1 MKKIFLALV
10 MLLSLGSTLFVENA
24 SAKTVSFTIRNA
36 SDWESFRDEVQKA
49 KGEYWVDARLEAD
62 ITTGYGIGLNSD
74 TPYRGTFD
82 GNGHTL
88 TVDIN
93 RGDGKACALF
103 CYVGSVTIKDLHLK
117 GKVNGGI
124 HSAGLIGCAGGGTPT
139 ITVDRVWVS
148 VDVTTESTH
157 AGGIIGHSGR
167 STLYMND
174 CRYDGSITTNNNE
187 GSSYVGCIVGWCD
200 GGGWSFHRIYNCCTS
215 VKAWRIWFCADHNSN
230 TGYIGPWGSNS
241 KSSLTITNTV
251 WGDWD
256 VSYYNKKDQTE
267 VLNLMNGE
275 LGGSWHLV
283 DGKAVPVMNKTP
295 ADTDWKNIS
304 AGSSSGYRLFS
315 GNYYIT
321 QNIELS
327 NGNCKS
333 GLTIADGA
341 TVHFYIPRGVTLTAR
356 GGNASGRSGAG
367 AGIELP
373 QGSSLFLEGKGKV
386 VAQGGNAANGCNGNR
401 GGNAGRDESR
411 GIWPGYGGNGGD
423 GGGGAGAG
431 VGTRGADGGYGGS
444 GGLTS
449 TADWQNHDGVQ
460 GCKGNEGYTA
470 ATMGNLYVDLT
481 SGVQLDAHGGS
492 QGDRGGYGGSGGSN
506 YVREGGNNYSMA
518 GGGGGAGGGFGG
530 FAQDIGTGGCGGGG
544 GGGGSAGSTRW
555 SRYGYFR
562 TGAYGG
568 NPGAN
573 GNGTFTV
580 PSGYGGNT
588 ETTGYRYADNN
599 SSGLSDRGYEDGR
612 DNRAGGG
619 GSGDRGNSTRS
630 YPLDKEFSIQFN
642 AVNQFNGAATKTAKA
657 GYKSTTGSGNVTVTI
672 PSFNALGITERDKYV
687 SEWKTERN
695 GRGESK
701 MVGDEY
707 TINKGTTNVYGKWND
722 YKAIFPKGNGT
733 QGDPFI
739 IEEGDLI
746 DLADYVNKG
755 ANTRNVY
762 FRQNGDIHVTN
773 ILGQNKRGSEWTP
786 IGYKYPF
793 EGDYDGG
800 GNRIHDAQIANVGT
814 AVGIFGK
821 VSGSI
826 HNLGAEK
833 IKIDNSNENARCG
846 AIVGR
851 LCGDSEE
858 NIAGQMRDCYAANNN
873 ISAPY
878 AGALVG
884 ELTETTSM
892 SYCLGFKNTVKGSN
906 SGGISSRIMD
916 QAKADFCFTTESNIA
931 SKGGLANTSRCES
944 GIGDSRMASGELT
957 WSLNDKTAFG
967 VTWYQNVD
975 TLGEHNAHPVLDSLS
990 FRVYYDG
997 SRYSNKPSG
1006 TLFALSGKGVW
1017 DDPFLIKSKAD
1028 FEKVAKYCNG
1038 GNKSTGIYFLQTAD
1052 IDMNGGGMPI
1062 NNFGGHYDGGGHT
1075 IRNAKIEA
1083 DGIAGIFGVVS
1094 GTVTRLCVE
1103 NSTFRYMKRDGRV
1116 GGIAARITGK
1126 SVISN
1131 CFVKNCKIMHNGSTG
1146 NSIEEQSSRIGVAGG
1161 IASDIFDEAV
1171 IRNCLVVNISISATR
1186 TGYITSDTKS
1196 GTRIERCFTDGNALT
1211 SWDHQG
1217 STDKYSLIG
1226 VDAAS
1231 LGRGEITYA
1240 LNNNSDKNPEPVW
1253 YQNISQG
1260 SNRDATPVL
1269 SSDHARV
1276 FKKNGNYTNDG
1287 YDIGKLGKG
1296 TQEDPYKIG
1305 TPADLQTLIY
1315 SIGVMKRSNFY
1326 IRQTADIDLKDSQM
1340 VPIGTTIDSF
1350 KGHYDGGGH
1359 VIKNIEMLNY
1369 QGESMGLFNN
1379 ITGVVENLGIE
1390 NSKFKAEAPIKRV
1403 GAFAGKLTGKG
1414 VLRNCYAKGCTIDY
1428 RNMPG
1433 VVVGALVGEQRDTS
1447 RIEACYGYQN
1457 TVVGQNNGVKHY
1469 GHIVGYIGENA
1480 TGDRVFTD
1488 GPNLCAD
1495 NQDGDKKISRS
1506 EDNVADLRFK
1516 TGEICYLLNGQKTNN
1531 SVAWHQ
1537 AIKTDTVPLLSG
1549 KQQVYCHPL
1558 NDSPSS
1564 PVMYTNT
1571 DEVPGTVW
1579 VSLNP
1584 NHDKLPSR
1592 TIDMFKA
1599 DDRYYVPTFNLISYA
1614 EERLDYD
1621 FAGWNTQKDGK
1632 GTFYPYNSEIVP
1644 TENLPLYAIWDVK
1657 VPYEGSGNTI
1667 VLDLLRKDTIYY
1679 KVYDYGGQNNVYG
1692 YNYNGKVTLQAPAG
1706 YFIQLS
1712 GTVATESADG
1722 NNKPRDYMTVYEA
1735 DGEGG
1740 FMKLTNEIGDSVFYS
1755 TKDGVKK
1762 DIGTIM
1768 GSKEEMIIEFVSDD
1782 ENCYDGLDLLVT
1794 VLPKKIRNLGQGTED
1809 EPFQVASVEDL
1820 RTVDEYISLM
1830 KHSKFYIEQI
1840 DNIDMEDETYEPL
1853 TTPLAFSVESFEG
1866 HYDGGGFEILNM
1878 KMVDEKGN
1886 ATGLFRNVSGV
1897 VEHLGMVDCN
1907 VDGAADKS
1915 CIDIIAGRLTGSGQV
1930 RNCYAIGNTV
1940 SFVGNDK
1947 VFTMGAEYTKER
1959 FASGEICYLL
1969 NGSKSDSTIVWRQ
1982 TLETDSLPVFAND
1995 HEVVYRNVVNDKG
2008 IFSNIAATPKYYISS
2023 REDFEAFIEK
2033 KADIY
2038 LTQDI
2043 NLDNTDFYLR
2053 GNFDG
2058 GGHSIKYGGENEQL
2072 FKRIEEGGTVR
2083 HLQVLA
2089 NIQSTSDCGGIAYEN
2104 QGTISDCHFHGNI
2117 RGNKA
2122 LFRSAPDI
2130 AGIAVKVSDN
2140 GTIDHCTF
2148 TGYLIK
2154 GDYGVQTYTIT
2165 KDTDRAT
2172 YCTWVNPADQT
2183 LYAAQRDS
2191 ALNAQAEYPVYAK
2204 SILDAVGPEIIL
2216 GNQIINAPGKYL
2228 PSLTIKDGERFR
2240 CSAEVKVDQITY
2252 KRRGTNGAY
2261 EPWVLPFDYTID
2273 ASMLSEG
2280 MEFYWFEKDSV
2291 GNIVMKQIE
2300 SGETYQAAAN
2310 EPLAFRSTNADE
2322 ISFKM
2327 KLVKDGSTKPMTIKM
2342 SADGVAASMSST
2354 KDIARM
2360 IVTYDS
2366 ISADRTVKEL
2376 MYLWNNDKEDFVLS
2390 DSTQGLLP
2398 FRYYLQYTNKG
2409 TGNIVKYEDTDWGRS
2424 QAEAADSTSQAN
2436 AKRLVARR
2444 APLSTLTAEGWQA
2457 IVLNPHSSQKVTA
2470 EMLEDYDILCLWD
2483 LYDQKAANNQYAVS
2497 VIYVPVPADFELP
2510 LLAPLLVRAKHAD
2523 AKPLVTEQTARDVD
2537 AMLAEAIA
2545 QVGEEEVG
2553 SLFEEFHYWCSTFN
2567 GRYDIWPFSMPEKD
2581 SELNEY
2587 GALAFANKGDG
2598 NYFSRVPASDSYTT
2612 QPMSY
2617 CFTAYDARTF
2627 ENLPLANDR
2636 IEIVVME
2643 LPKEVLGVET
2653 IDTRN
2658 MQDRRMS
2665 GNTYNL
2671 NGQKVSDSYR
2681 GIVIKNGRKIRR

>member
-10 MLLSLGSTLFVENA
+10 MLLGLGSTLFVENA
-24 SAKTVSFTIRNA
+24 LAKTEYITIR
-36 SDWESFRDEVQKA
+36 STEDWNKFRDMVEAA
-49 KGEYWVDARLEAD
+49 KGEYWVDASLEAD
-62 ITTGYGIGLNSD
+62 IDIDQTIGWGENYL
-74 TPYRGTFD
+74 YRGTFD

-88 TVDIN
+88 NINVDFGNNAAIAPF
-93 RGDGKACALF
+93 R
-103 CYVGSVTIKDLHLK
+103 YVGDATFRDVRIT
-117 GKVNGGI
+117 GKVKGGI
-124 HSAGLIGCAGGGTPT
+124 HSAGFIGIILGTPT
-139 ITVDRVWVS
+139 VKVDRVWVS

-157 AGGIIGHSGR
+157 AGGIIGHADR

-174 CRYDGSITTNNNE
+174 CRFDGKVITNKAPND
-187 GSSYVGCIVGWCD
+187 SYAGEIIGWCN
-200 GGGWSFHRIYNCCTS
+200 GGGWSLQRVYDQGSPSAHWMYFCIDYNQ
-215 VKAWRIWFCADHNSN
+215 N
-230 TGYIGPWGSNS
+230 TGSWNTWGTNGRSYTITQHAWS
-241 KSSLTITNTV
+241 KVDKYSLTNQ
-251 WGDWD
+251 
-256 VSYYNKKDQTE
+256 SE
-267 VLNLMNGE
+267 VVNLMNAE
-275 LGGSWHLV
+275 QPGSWAIV
-283 DGKAVPVMNKTP
+283 NGKAAPVMNRR
-295 ADTDWKNIS
+295 WNNITQ
-304 AGSSSGYRLFS
+304 GSSSGKTLQS

-321 QNIELS
+321 QNIEFS
-327 NGNCKS
+327 NSACNN

-341 TVHFYIPRGVTLTAR
+341 TVHIFVPRGVTLTAR

-367 AGIELP
+367 AGIYLP
-373 QGSSLFLEGKGKV
+373 KGSSLFLEGHGKV
-386 VAQGGNAANGCNGNR
+386 VAWGGNAANGCNGNR

-411 GIWPGYGGNGGD
+411 GIWPGNGGNGGD

-444 GGLTS
+444 GGYTS
-449 TADWQNHDGVQ
+449 TVDWQNHDGVQ
-460 GCKGNEGYTA
+460 GNKGNEGYTA
-470 ATMGNLYVDLT
+470 AEMGNLYVDLT

-518 GGGGGAGGGFGG
+518 GGGGGGGGGFGG
-530 FAQDIGTGGCGGGG
+530 SAQKIGTGGCGGGG

-555 SRYGYFR
+555 SRFGYFR

-573 GNGTFTV
+573 GNGTFTT
-580 PSGYGGNT
+580 PSGFGGHT

-599 SSGLSDRGYEDGR
+599 SSGLSDRGYEDGH

-630 YPLDKEFSIQFN
+630 YSLDKEFSIQFN
-642 AVNQFNGAATKTAKA
+642 AVNQFNGAATKTAKV

-687 SEWKTERN
+687 SQWKTERN
-695 GRGESK
+695 GSGESK

-707 TINKGTTNVYGKWND
+707 TINKGTTNFYGKWND

-762 FRQNGDIHVTN
+762 FRQKGDIHVTN
-773 ILGQNKRGSEWTP
+773 ILGQNKRGSEWTA

-846 AIVGR
+846 AIAGK
-851 LCGDSEE
+851 LMYDSEE
-858 NIAGQMRDCYAANNN
+858 QMTGWMRNCYSTDNNVK
-873 ISAPY
+873 APY
-878 AGALVG
+878 VGCVVG
-884 ELTETTSM
+884 EMEKNTSM
-892 SYCLGFKNTVKGSN
+892 SRCIESDNALGGSVAGSFSAIIQENATVDMCYT
-906 SGGISSRIMD
+906 SGGGIAGD
-916 QAKADFCFTTESNIA
+916 NHGKTTN
-931 SKGGLANTSRCES
+931 CET
-944 GIGDSRMASGELT
+944 RAEKKMRSGELT
-957 WSLNDKTAFG
+957 WLLNDKTAFG

-1052 IDMNGGGMPI
+1052 IDMNGGGMEI

-1083 DGIAGIFGVVS
+1083 DVIAGIFGVVS

-1126 SVISN
+1126 GVISN

-1146 NSIEEQSSRIGVAGG
+1146 NSNEEQSSRIGVAGG

-1211 SWDHQG
+1211 SYDHQG
-1217 STDKYSLIG
+1217 STDKYSLVG

-1457 TVVGQNNGVKHY
+1457 TVVGQDNGVKHY
-1469 GHIVGYIGENA
+1469 GHIVGYIGSNA

-1488 GPNLCAD
+1488 GPILCAD

-1571 DEVPGTVW
+1571 DEVPNTVW

-1621 FAGWNTQKDGK
+1621 FVGWNTQKDGK

-1740 FMKLTNEIGDSVFYS
+1740 FMKLTNESGDSVFYS

-1794 VLPKKIRNLGQGTED
+1794 VLPKKIRNLGLGTED
-1809 EPFQVASVEDL
+1809 EPFLVASVEDL

-1840 DNIDMEDETYEPL
+1840 DNIDMEDEAYEPL
-1853 TTPLAFSVESFEG
+1853 TTPLASSVESFEG

-1940 SFVGNDK
+1940 SFVGQDK

-2089 NIQSTSDCGGIAYEN
+2089 NIQSSSDCGGIAYEN

-2117 RGNKA
+2117 RGNKG

-2204 SILDAVGPEIIL
+2204 GILDAVGPEIIL

-2327 KLVKDGSTKPMTIKM
+2327 KLVKDGKNQPMIIQM
-2342 SADGVAASMSST
+2342 PLDGVAASMSST

-2360 IVTYDS
+2360 IVAYDS

-2390 DSTQGLLP
+2390 DSTQGLQP

-2658 MQDRRMS
+2658 MRDSRMS

>member
-10 MLLSLGSTLFVENA
+10 MLLSLGSTLWIEKV
-24 SAKTVSFTIRNA
+24 SAKTEYITIR
-36 SDWESFRDEVQKA
+36 STEDWNKFRDMVEAA
-49 KGEYWVDARLEAD
+49 KGQYWVDARLEAD
-62 ITTGYGIGLNSD
+62 IDIDQTIGWGENYL
-74 TPYRGTFD
+74 YRGTFD

-88 TVDIN
+88 NINVDFGNNAAIAPF
-93 RGDGKACALF
+93 R
-103 CYVGSVTIKDLHLK
+103 YVGEATFRDVRIT
-117 GKVNGGI
+117 GKVKGGI
-124 HSAGLIGCAGGGTPT
+124 HSAGFIGNILGTPT
-139 ITVDRVWVS
+139 VKVDRVWVS

-157 AGGIIGHSGR
+157 AGGIIGHADR

-187 GSSYVGCIVGWCD
+187 GSSYVGCIVGWCN
-200 GGGWSFHRIYNCCTS
+200 GGGWTFHRIYNCCTS
-215 VKAWRIWFCADHNSN
+215 VKAWRIWFCADYNSN

-283 DGKAVPVMNKTP
+283 DGNAVPVMNKTP

-304 AGSSSGYRLFS
+304 AGSSSGYRFFS

-321 QNIELS
+321 QNIEFS

-333 GLTIADGA
+333 GLQIADGA

-386 VAQGGNAANGCNGNR
+386 VAQGGNAARGNDGNR
-401 GGNAGRDESR
+401 GGDAYSCSSYYDTGTGGS
-411 GIWPGYGGNGGD
+411 GGNGG
-423 GGGGAGAG
+423 
-431 VGTRGADGGYGGS
+431 
-444 GGLTS
+444 
-449 TADWQNHDGVQ
+449 
-460 GCKGNEGYTA
+460 
-470 ATMGNLYVDLT
+470 
-481 SGVQLDAHGGS
+481 
-492 QGDRGGYGGSGGSN
+492 
-506 YVREGGNNYSMA
+506 
-518 GGGGGAGGGFGG
+518 GGGGGGGKGSK
-530 FAQDIGTGGCGGGG
+530 IGTGGPGGGG
-544 GGGGSAGSTRW
+544 GGGGSSGNQDR
-555 SRYGYFR
+555 
-562 TGAYGG
+562 AY
-568 NPGAN
+568 
-573 GNGTFTV
+573 
-580 PSGYGGNT
+580 SGY
-588 ETTGYRYADNN
+588 DWVD
-599 SSGLSDRGYEDGR
+599 SK
-612 DNRAGGG
+612 G
-619 GSGDRGNSTRS
+619 GSGGKNGDGGSGGNGSNYEMSGSQYIGGWRSRNSSRDCSSTYGGSGANKGESRREKS
-630 YPLDKEFSIQFN
+630 TDNEFTLQFN

-687 SEWKTERN
+687 SQWKTERN
-695 GRGESK
+695 GSGESK

-707 TINKGTTNVYGKWND
+707 TINKGTKNVYGKWND

-746 DLADYVNKG
+746 DLADYVNNG
-755 ANTRNVY
+755 GNTRNVY
-762 FRQNGDIHVTN
+762 FRQKGDIHVKDV
-773 ILGQNKRGSEWTP
+773 LSQNKRGSEWTP
-786 IGYKYPF
+786 IGHKYPF

-800 GNRIHDAQIANVGT
+800 GNRIHNAQIANVGT

-821 VSGSI
+821 VLGSI

-833 IKIDNSNENARCG
+833 IKIDNSDENARCG
-846 AIVGR
+846 VFAGK
-851 LCGDSEE
+851 LMYDSEE
-858 NIAGQMRDCYAANNN
+858 RMAGWMRNCYSTDNNVK
-873 ISAPY
+873 APY
-878 AGALVG
+878 VGCVVG
-884 ELTETTSM
+884 EMEKNTSM
-892 SYCLGFKNTVKGSN
+892 SRCIESDNVLGGSVAGSFSAIIQENATVD
-906 SGGISSRIMD
+906 M
-916 QAKADFCFTTESNIA
+916 CY
-931 SKGGLANTSRCES
+931 TSREGIAGDNHGKITNCETS
-944 GIGDSRMASGELT
+944 AQSEMRSGELT
-957 WSLNDKTAFG
+957 WLLNDKTAFD

-1028 FEKVAKYCNG
+1028 FETVAKYCNG

-1052 IDMNGGGMPI
+1052 IDMNGGGMEI
-1062 NNFGGHYDGGGHT
+1062 NNFSGHYDGGGYT
-1075 IRNAKIEA
+1075 IRNAKIEV
-1083 DGIAGIFGVVS
+1083 DGMAGIFGVVS

-1126 SVISN
+1126 GVISN

-1146 NSIEEQSSRIGVAGG
+1146 NSNEEKSSRIGVAGG

-1186 TGYITSDTKS
+1186 VGYITSDTKK
-1196 GTRIERCFTDGNALT
+1196 GTRIELCFTDGNALT
-1211 SWDHQG
+1211 SNDHQG
-1217 STDKYSLIG
+1217 STDKYSLVG

-1287 YDIGKLGKG
+1287 YDLGKLGKG
-1296 TQEDPYKIG
+1296 TQENPYKIG

-1326 IRQTADIDLKDSQM
+1326 IRQTADIDLKDSLM

-1350 KGHYDGGGH
+1350 EGHYNGDGH

-1379 ITGVVENLGIE
+1379 ISGVVENLGIE

-1428 RNMPG
+1428 QNMPG

-1457 TVVGQNNGVKHY
+1457 TVVGQDNGVKHY
-1469 GHIVGYIGENA
+1469 GHIVGYIGSNA

-1584 NHDKLPSR
+1584 NHDKQPSR

-1599 DDRYYVPTFNLISYA
+1599 DDRYYVPTFNLTSYA

-1621 FAGWNTQKDGK
+1621 FVGWNTQKDAK

-1722 NNKPRDYMTVYEA
+1722 DNKPRDYMTVYEA

-1740 FMKLTNEIGDSVFYS
+1740 FMKLTNESGDSVFYS
-1755 TKDGVKK
+1755 TMDGVKK

-1794 VLPKKIRNLGQGTED
+1794 VLPNKIRKLGLGTED
-1809 EPFQVASVEDL
+1809 EPFQVANVDEL

-1830 KHSKFYIEQI
+1830 KNSKFYIVQT

-1853 TTPLAFSVESFEG
+1853 TTPLASSVESFEG

-1897 VEHLGMVDCN
+1897 VERLGIVNCTI
-1907 VDGAADKS
+1907 DGAADKS
-1915 CIDIIAGRLTGSGQV
+1915 CIDIIAGRLTGNGQV

-1982 TLETDSLPVFAND
+1982 TLETDSVPVFADD
-1995 HEVVYRNVVNDKG
+1995 HEVVYCYKLTDL
-2008 IFSNIAATPKYYISS
+2008 ATYTNSTTPVYYI
-2023 REDFEAFIEK
+2023 RNKEDF
-2033 KADIY
+2033 KAISGLSGDIY

-2043 NLDNTDFYLR
+2043 DLGSWGQKYFDLL

-2058 GGHSIKYGGENEQL
+2058 GGHTITYSGNSDCWGL
-2072 FKRIEEGGTVR
+2072 FYCVHKEATLK
-2083 HLQVLA
+2083 HLRVEA
-2089 NIQSTSDCGGIAYEN
+2089 NISSKNSCGGIAFKSF
-2104 QGTISDCHFHGNI
+2104 GAISDCHFKGNI
-2117 RGNKA
+2117 CKVGKEVYNR
-2122 LFRSAPDI
+2122 I
-2130 AGIAVKVSDN
+2130 AGAVMYLYEN
-2140 GTIDHCTF
+2140 ATMDHCSV
-2148 TGYLIK
+2148 TGNLSLTNK
-2154 GDYGVQTYTIT
+2154 GSIYTISRT
-2165 KDTDRAT
+2165 ADRNNNWA
-2172 YCTWVNPADQT
+2172 WINPADT
-2183 LYAAQRDS
+2183 TGYAALVDS
-2191 ALNAQAEYPVYAK
+2191 ALKAQTDYPVYAK
-2204 SILDAVGPEIIL
+2204 GILDAASPRIVL
-2216 GNQIINAPGKYL
+2216 GNDTIVVGGKHL
-2228 PSLTIKDGERFR
+2228 ESLTINDGERFN
-2240 CSAEVKVDQITY
+2240 CSAEVTVDNITY

-2273 ASMLSEG
+2273 ASMLNG
-2280 MEFYWFEKDSV
+2280 GVEFYRFEKDSV
-2291 GNIVMKQIE
+2291 GNMQLKEISKDE
-2300 SGETYQAAAN
+2300 NYQVAAN
-2310 EPLAFRSTNADE
+2310 EPLAIRTSNASE
-2322 ISFKM
+2322 NNFQM

-2354 KDIARM
+2354 KDIANL

-2366 ISADRTVKEL
+2366 IAADSAVNEQ
-2376 MYLWNNDKEDFVLS
+2376 MYLWNNDKDDFILA
-2390 DSTQGLLP
+2390 DGKQGLQP
-2398 FRYYLQYTNKG
+2398 FRYYLQYIEKSNGEVEKH
-2409 TGNIVKYEDTDWGRS
+2409 ESTDWGRT
-2424 QAEAADSTSQAN
+2424 QTEAADSTSQQA

-2444 APLSTLTAEGWQA
+2444 APLSTLTAEGWQP
-2457 IVLNPHSSQKVTA
+2457 IILDPRESQEVTA

-2483 LYDQKAANNQYAVS
+2483 LYDQKADNNQYAVS
-2497 VIYVPVPADFELP
+2497 VIYVPVPAGFNLP
-2510 LLAPLLVRAKHAD
+2510 YFAPLLVRAKHAD
-2523 AKPLVTEQTARDVD
+2523 AKPLVTEQMAREID
-2537 AMLAEAIA
+2537 ALLTVYEEGVEQDEIAEAL
-2545 QVGEEEVG
+2545 EKY
-2553 SLFEEFHYWCSTFN
+2553 HYWGSTFN
-2567 GRYDIWPFSMPEKD
+2567 GRYDVWPCTLPEND

-2598 NYFSRVPASDSYTT
+2598 NYFSRVPASDSYTM

-2636 IEIVVME
+2636 IEIVVMD
-2643 LPKEVLGVET
+2643 LPEEVLGIET

-2658 MQDRRMS
+2658 MRDRRMS

>member
-10 MLLSLGSTLFVENA
+10 MLLSLGSTLWIEKA
-24 SAKTVSFTIRNA
+24 SAKTEYITIR
-36 SDWESFRDEVQKA
+36 STEDWNKFRDMVEAA
-49 KGEYWVDARLEAD
+49 KGQYWVDASLEAD
-62 ITTGYGIGLNSD
+62 IDIDQTIGWGANSL
-74 TPYRGTFD
+74 YRGTFD

-88 TVDIN
+88 NINVDLGNNAAIAPF
-93 RGDGKACALF
+93 R
-103 CYVGSVTIKDLHLK
+103 YVGDATFRDVRIT
-117 GKVNGGI
+117 GKVKGGI
-124 HSAGLIGCAGGGTPT
+124 HSAGFIGNILGTPT
-139 ITVDRVWVS
+139 VKVDRVWVS

-157 AGGIIGHSGR
+157 AGGIIGHADR
-167 STLYMND
+167 SALYMND
-174 CRYDGSITTNNNE
+174 CRFDGKVITNKAPN
-187 GSSYVGCIVGWCD
+187 GSYAGEIIGWCN
-200 GGGWSFHRIYNCCTS
+200 GGGWSLQRVYDQGSPSAHWMYFCIDYNQDTGS
-215 VKAWRIWFCADHNSN
+215 WNTWGTNGRSYTITQHAW
-230 TGYIGPWGSNS
+230 S
-241 KSSLTITNTV
+241 KVDKYSLTNQ
-251 WGDWD
+251 
-256 VSYYNKKDQTE
+256 SE
-267 VLNLMNGE
+267 VVNLMNAE
-275 LGGSWHLV
+275 QPGSWAIV
-283 DGKAVPVMNKTP
+283 NGKAAPVMNRR
-295 ADTDWKNIS
+295 WNNITQ
-304 AGSSSGYRLFS
+304 GSSSGKTLQS

-321 QNIELS
+321 QNIEFS
-327 NGNCKS
+327 NSACNN

-341 TVHFYIPRGVTLTAR
+341 TVHIFVPRGVTLTAR

-367 AGIELP
+367 AGIYLP
-373 QGSSLFLEGKGKV
+373 QGSSLFLEGHGKV
-386 VAQGGNAANGCNGNR
+386 VAWGGNAANGCNGNR

-411 GIWPGYGGNGGD
+411 GIWPGNGGNGGD

-444 GGLTS
+444 GGYTS
-449 TADWQNHDGVQ
+449 TVDWQNHDGVQ
-460 GCKGNEGYTA
+460 GNKGNEGYTA

-599 SSGLSDRGYEDGR
+599 SSGVSDRGYEDGH

-630 YPLDKEFSIQFN
+630 YSLDKEFSIQFN
-642 AVNQFNGAATKTAKA
+642 AVNQFNGAATKTAKV

-672 PSFNALGITERDKYV
+672 PSFNTLGITERDKYV

-707 TINKGTTNVYGKWND
+707 TINKGTTNFYGKWND

-773 ILGQNKRGSEWTP
+773 ILGQNKRGSEWTA

-833 IKIDNSNENARCG
+833 IKIDNNNENARCG
-846 AIVGR
+846 VIAGK
-851 LCGDSEE
+851 LMYDSEE
-858 NIAGQMRDCYAANNN
+858 QMTGWMRNCYSTDNNVK
-873 ISAPY
+873 APY
-878 AGALVG
+878 VGCVVG
-884 ELTETTSM
+884 EMEKNTSM
-892 SYCLGFKNTVKGSN
+892 SRCIESYNALGGSVAGSFSGIIQENATVDMCYTTG
-906 SGGISSRIMD
+906 GGI
-916 QAKADFCFTTESNIA
+916 AAENHGKTTNCE
-931 SKGGLANTSRCES
+931 TSAEKKMR
-944 GIGDSRMASGELT
+944 SGELT
-957 WSLNDKTAFG
+957 WLLNDKTAFG

-1052 IDMNGGGMPI
+1052 IDMNGGGMEI

-1083 DGIAGIFGVVS
+1083 DVIAGIFGVVS

-1126 SVISN
+1126 GVISN

-1146 NSIEEQSSRIGVAGG
+1146 NSNEEKSSRIGVAGG

-1211 SWDHQG
+1211 SYDHQG
-1217 STDKYSLIG
+1217 STDKYSLVG

-1457 TVVGQNNGVKHY
+1457 TVVGQDNGVKHY
-1469 GHIVGYIGENA
+1469 GHIVGYIGSNA

-1599 DDRYYVPTFNLISYA
+1599 DDRYYVPSFNLISYA

-1740 FMKLTNEIGDSVFYS
+1740 FMKLTNESGDSVFYS

-1794 VLPKKIRNLGQGTED
+1794 VLPNKIRKLGLGTED
-1809 EPFQVASVEDL
+1809 EPFLVASVEDL

-1840 DNIDMEDETYEPL
+1840 DNIDMEDEAYEPL
-1853 TTPLAFSVESFEG
+1853 TTPLASSVESFEG

-1907 VDGAADKS
+1907 VDGAADQS
-1915 CIDIIAGRLTGSGQV
+1915 CIDIIAGRLTGNGQV

-1982 TLETDSLPVFAND
+1982 TLETDSVPVFAND
-1995 HEVVYRNVVNDKG
+1995 HEVVYRNMVNDKG
-2008 IFSNIAATPKYYISS
+2008 IFSNTFATPKYYISS

-2089 NIQSTSDCGGIAYEN
+2089 NIHSSSDCGGIAYEN

-2117 RGNKA
+2117 RGNKD

-2154 GDYGVQTYTIT
+2154 GDYDVQTYTIT
-2165 KDTDRAT
+2165 KNTDRAT
-2172 YCTWVNPADQT
+2172 YCTWVNPNDQT

-2204 SILDAVGPEIIL
+2204 GILDAVGPEIIL

-2228 PSLTIKDGERFR
+2228 SSLTIKDGERFN
-2240 CSAEVKVDQITY
+2240 CSAEVTVNQITY

-2327 KLVKDGSTKPMTIKM
+2327 KLVKDGKNQPMIIQM
-2342 SADGVAASMSST
+2342 PLDGVAASMSST

-2360 IVTYDS
+2360 IVAYDS

-2390 DSTQGLLP
+2390 DSTQGLQP

-2424 QAEAADSTSQAN
+2424 QATAADSTSQAN
-2436 AKRLVARR
+2436 AKRLVVRR

-2510 LLAPLLVRAKHAD
+2510 YLVPLLVRAKHAD

-2636 IEIVVME
+2636 IEIVVMD

>member
-1 MKKIFLALV
+1 MKKIFIALV
-10 MLLSLGSTLFVENA
+10 MLLSLGSTLWIEKA
-24 SAKTVSFTIRNA
+24 SAKTEYITIR
-36 SDWESFRDEVQKA
+36 STEDWNKFRDMVEAA
-49 KGEYWVDARLEAD
+49 KGEYWVDASLEAD
-62 ITTGYGIGLNSD
+62 IDIDQTIGWGENYL
-74 TPYRGTFD
+74 YRGTFD

-88 TVDIN
+88 NINVDFGNNAAIAPF
-93 RGDGKACALF
+93 R
-103 CYVGSVTIKDLHLK
+103 YVGDATFRDVRIT
-117 GKVNGGI
+117 GKVKGGI
-124 HSAGLIGCAGGGTPT
+124 HSAGFIGNILGTPT
-139 ITVDRVWVS
+139 VKVDRVWVS

-157 AGGIIGHSGR
+157 AGGIIGHADR

-174 CRYDGSITTNNNE
+174 CRFDGKVITNKAPND
-187 GSSYVGCIVGWCD
+187 SYAGEIIGWCN
-200 GGGWSFHRIYNCCTS
+200 GGGWSLQRVYDQGSPSAHWMYFCIDYNQ
-215 VKAWRIWFCADHNSN
+215 N
-230 TGYIGPWGSNS
+230 TGSWNTWGTNGRSYTITQHAWS
-241 KSSLTITNTV
+241 KVDKYSLTNQ
-251 WGDWD
+251 
-256 VSYYNKKDQTE
+256 SE
-267 VLNLMNGE
+267 VVNLMNAE
-275 LGGSWHLV
+275 QPGSWAIV
-283 DGKAVPVMNKTP
+283 NGKAAPVMNRR
-295 ADTDWKNIS
+295 WNNITQ
-304 AGSSSGYRLFS
+304 GSSSGKTLQS

-321 QNIELS
+321 QNIEFS
-327 NGNCKS
+327 NSACNN

-341 TVHFYIPRGVTLTAR
+341 TVHIFVPRGVTLTAR

-367 AGIELP
+367 AGIYLP
-373 QGSSLFLEGKGKV
+373 KGSSLFLEGHGKV
-386 VAQGGNAANGCNGNR
+386 VAWGGNAANGCNGNR

-411 GIWPGYGGNGGD
+411 GIWPGNGGYGGD

-431 VGTRGADGGYGGS
+431 VGTRGADGGFGGS
-444 GGLTS
+444 GGYTS
-449 TADWQNHDGVQ
+449 TVDWQNHDGVQ
-460 GCKGNEGYTA
+460 GNKGNEGYTA
-470 ATMGNLYVDLT
+470 AEMGNLYVDLT

-492 QGDRGGYGGSGGSN
+492 QGSTGGNGGGGGSN

-518 GGGGGAGGGFGG
+518 GGGGGGGGGFGG
-530 FAQDIGTGGCGGGG
+530 SAQNIGTGGCGGGG

-555 SRYGYFR
+555 SRFGYFR

-599 SSGLSDRGYEDGR
+599 SSGLSDRGYEDGH

-619 GSGDRGNSTRS
+619 GSGDRGYSTRAYS
-630 YPLDKEFSIQFN
+630 LDNEFSIQFN
-642 AVNQFNGAATKTAKA
+642 AVNQFNGAATKTAKV
-657 GYKSTTGSGNVTVTI
+657 GYKSTTGSGNVTITI

-687 SEWKTERN
+687 SQWKTERN
-695 GRGESK
+695 GSGESK

-707 TINKGTTNVYGKWND
+707 TINKGTKNVYGKWND

-755 ANTRNVY
+755 GNTRNVY

-773 ILGQNKRGSEWTP
+773 ILGQNKRGSEWTA

-800 GNRIHDAQIANVGT
+800 GNRIHDAQIGNVGT

-846 AIVGR
+846 VIAGK
-851 LCGDSEE
+851 LMYDSEE
-858 NIAGQMRDCYAANNN
+858 QMTGWMRNCYSTDNNVK
-873 ISAPY
+873 APY
-878 AGALVG
+878 VGCVVG
-884 ELTETTSM
+884 EMEKNTSM
-892 SYCLGFKNTVKGSN
+892 SRCIESYNVLGGSVAGSFSGIIQENATVDMCYTTG
-906 SGGISSRIMD
+906 GGI
-916 QAKADFCFTTESNIA
+916 AAENHGKTTNCE
-931 SKGGLANTSRCES
+931 TSAEKKMR
-944 GIGDSRMASGELT
+944 SGELT
-957 WSLNDKTAFG
+957 WLLNDKTAFG

-1028 FEKVAKYCNG
+1028 FETVANYCNG
-1038 GNKSTGIYFLQTAD
+1038 GNKSNGIYLRQTAD

-1126 SVISN
+1126 GVISN

-1146 NSIEEQSSRIGVAGG
+1146 NSNEEKSSRIGVAGG

-1171 IRNCLVVNISISATR
+1171 IRNCLVLNISISATR

-1217 STDKYSLIG
+1217 STDINSLVG

-1326 IRQTADIDLKDSQM
+1326 IRQTADIDLKDSLM

-1457 TVVGQNNGVKHY
+1457 TVVGQDNGVKHY

-1516 TGEICYLLNGQKTNN
+1516 TGEICYLLNGEKTNS

-1579 VSLNP
+1579 VSLSP

-1621 FAGWNTQKDGK
+1621 FVGWNTQKDGK

-1740 FMKLTNEIGDSVFYS
+1740 FMKLTNESGDSVFYS

-1794 VLPKKIRNLGQGTED
+1794 VLPKKIRNLGLGTED

-1820 RTVDEYISLM
+1820 RTVDECISLM

-1840 DNIDMEDETYEPL
+1840 DNIDMEDEAYEPL
-1853 TTPLAFSVESFEG
+1853 TTPLASSVESFEG

-1897 VEHLGMVDCN
+1897 VERLGMVDCN

-1915 CIDIIAGRLTGSGQV
+1915 CIDIIAGRLTGNGQV

-2043 NLDNTDFYLR
+2043 NLDNTDFCLR

-2089 NIQSTSDCGGIAYEN
+2089 NIHSSSDCGGIAYEN

-2117 RGNKA
+2117 RGNKS

-2154 GDYGVQTYTIT
+2154 GDYDVQTYTIT

-2216 GNQIINAPGKYL
+2216 GNQIINVPGKYL
-2228 PSLTIKDGERFR
+2228 SSLTIKDGERFN
-2240 CSAEVKVDQITY
+2240 CSAEVTVNQITY

-2291 GNIVMKQIE
+2291 GNIVTKQIE

-2327 KLVKDGSTKPMTIKM
+2327 KLVKDGKNQPMIIQM
-2342 SADGVAASMSST
+2342 SADGVAASMAST

-2376 MYLWNNDKEDFVLS
+2376 MYLFDNDKEDFVLS
-2390 DSTQGLLP
+2390 DSTQGLQP

-2470 EMLEDYDILCLWD
+2470 EMLEDYDIMCLWD

-2627 ENLPLANDR
+2627 ENLPLANDC
-2636 IEIVVME
+2636 IEIVVMDIPAE
-2643 LPKEVLGVET
+2643 ILGVET

>member
-10 MLLSLGSTLFVENA
+10 MLLSLGSTLWIEKV
-24 SAKTVSFTIRNA
+24 SAKTVSFTIHNED
-36 SDWESFRDEVQKA
+36 DWMKFRQEVEKA
-49 KGEYWVDARLEAD
+49 KGQYWVDARLEAD
-62 ITTGYGIGLNSD
+62 ITTGGGIGLNLD

-82 GNGHTL
+82 GNGHTM
-88 TVDIN
+88 TVDIY
-93 RGDGKACALF
+93 RDDGKACALF
-103 CYVGSVTIKDLHLK
+103 CYVGDVTIKDLHLK
-117 GKVNGGI
+117 GKIKGGI

-139 ITVDRVWVS
+139 ITVDRVWIS
-148 VDVTTESTH
+148 TEVNANGTH
-157 AGGIIGHSGR
+157 AGGIIGHSGYGNV
-167 STLYMND
+167 YMND
-174 CRYDGSITTNNNE
+174 CRFDGKVNTNNQYWSHAGE
-187 GSSYVGCIVGWCD
+187 IVGWCD
-200 GGGWSFHRIYNCCTS
+200 GGRWLLRRIYDQGS
-215 VKAWRIWFCADHNSN
+215 PKAENMYFCWDSTRSWGTNGNSFTVTQHN
-230 TGYIGPWGSNS
+230 W
-241 KSSLTITNTV
+241 NTV
-251 WGDWD
+251 DH
-256 VSYYNKKDQTE
+256 YNKTDQTE
-267 VLNLMNGE
+267 VLNLMNGD

-283 DGKAVPVMNKTP
+283 DGNAVPVMNKTP
-295 ADTDWKNIS
+295 VDTDWKNIS
-304 AGSSSGYRLFS
+304 AGSSSGYRFFS

-321 QNIELS
+321 QNIEFS

-411 GIWPGYGGNGGD
+411 GIWPGYGGSGGD

-657 GYKSTTGSGNVTVTI
+657 GYKSTTSSGNVTVTI

-695 GRGESK
+695 GSGESK

-707 TINKGTTNVYGKWND
+707 TINKGTKNVYGKWND

-773 ILGQNKRGSEWTP
+773 ILGQNKRGSEWTA

-800 GNRIHDAQIANVGT
+800 GNRIHNAQIANVGT

-846 AIVGR
+846 VIAGK
-851 LCGDSEE
+851 LMYDSEE
-858 NIAGQMRDCYAANNN
+858 QMTGWMRNCYSTDNNVK
-873 ISAPY
+873 APY
-878 AGALVG
+878 VGCVVG
-884 ELTETTSM
+884 EMEKNTSM
-892 SYCLGFKNTVKGSN
+892 SRCIESDNVLGGSVAGSFSAIIQENATVDMCYTN
-906 SGGISSRIMD
+906 REGIAGDNHGKITN
-916 QAKADFCFTTESNIA
+916 CE
-931 SKGGLANTSRCES
+931 TSAQSEMR
-944 GIGDSRMASGELT
+944 SGELT
-957 WSLNDKTAFG
+957 WLLNDKTAFG

-1028 FEKVAKYCNG
+1028 FETVAKYCNG
-1038 GNKSTGIYFLQTAD
+1038 GNKSNGIYLRQTVD

-1126 SVISN
+1126 GVISN

-1146 NSIEEQSSRIGVAGG
+1146 NSNEEKSSRIGVAGG

-1171 IRNCLVVNISISATR
+1171 IRNCLVVNTSISATR
-1186 TGYITSDTKS
+1186 VGYITSDTKS

-1217 STDKYSLIG
+1217 STDIYSLVG

-1296 TQEDPYKIG
+1296 TQENPYKIG

-1326 IRQTADIDLKDSQM
+1326 IRQTADIDLKDSLM

-1457 TVVGQNNGVKHY
+1457 TVVGQDNGVKHY
-1469 GHIVGYIGENA
+1469 GHIVGYIGSNA

-1599 DDRYYVPTFNLISYA
+1599 DDRYYVPTFNLTSYA

-1644 TENLPLYAIWDVK
+1644 TENLPLYAVWDIK
-1657 VPYEGSGNTI
+1657 VGYEGNGNTI
-1667 VLDLLRKDTIYY
+1667 ILNSLRKDTIYY
-1679 KVYDYGGQNNVYG
+1679 KVYDYGGHNNVYG

-1740 FMKLTNEIGDSVFYS
+1740 FMKLTNESGDSVFYS
-1755 TKDGVKK
+1755 TMDGVKK

-1794 VLPKKIRNLGQGTED
+1794 VLPKKIRNLGLGTED

-1820 RTVDEYISLM
+1820 RTVDECISLM
-1830 KHSKFYIEQI
+1830 KHSKFYIVQT
-1840 DNIDMEDETYEPL
+1840 DNIDMEDEAYEPL
-1853 TTPLAFSVESFEG
+1853 TTPLASSVESFEG

-1897 VEHLGMVDCN
+1897 VERLGMVDCN

-1915 CIDIIAGRLTGSGQV
+1915 CIDIIAGRLTGNGQV

-1947 VFTMGAEYTKER
+1947 VFTMGTEYTKER

-1969 NGSKSDSTIVWRQ
+1969 NGSKSDNTVLWRQ

-1995 HEVVYRNVVNDKG
+1995 HEVVYRNMVNDKG

-2033 KADIY
+2033 DADIY

-2043 NLDNTDFYLR
+2043 NLGNTGFYLR

-2058 GGHSIKYGGENEQL
+2058 GGHSINYGGENEQL

-2089 NIQSTSDCGGIAYEN
+2089 NIQSLSDCGGIAYEN
-2104 QGTISDCHFHGNI
+2104 QGTISDCHFHGYI
-2117 RGNKA
+2117 RGNKGF
-2122 LFRSAPDI
+2122 LRSAPDI

-2154 GDYGVQTYTIT
+2154 GDYDVQTYTIT

-2172 YCTWVNPADQT
+2172 YCTWVNPNDQT

-2204 SILDAVGPEIIL
+2204 GILDAVGPEIIL
-2216 GNQIINAPGKYL
+2216 GNQIINVPGKSL
-2228 PSLTIKDGERFR
+2228 SSLTIKDGERFK
-2240 CSAEVKVDQITY
+2240 CSAEVKVNQITY

-2291 GNIVMKQIE
+2291 GNIVTKQIE

-2327 KLVKDGSTKPMTIKM
+2327 KLVKDGKNQPMTIQM
-2342 SADGVAASMSST
+2342 PLDGVAASMSST
-2354 KDIARM
+2354 KDIANV
-2360 IVTYDS
+2360 IATYDS

-2376 MYLWNNDKEDFVLS
+2376 MYLWNNDKDDFVLG
-2390 DSTQGLLP
+2390 DGETGLQP
-2398 FRYYLQYTNKG
+2398 FRYYLQYIEKSNGK
-2409 TGNIVKYEDTDWGRS
+2409 VEKFEDTDWGRS

-2470 EMLEDYDILCLWD
+2470 EMLEDYDILGLWD

-2497 VIYVPVPADFELP
+2497 IIYVPVPADFELP

-2598 NYFSRVPASDSYTT
+2598 NYFSRVPASDSYTM

-2617 CFTAYDARTF
+2617 CFTAYDAKTF

-2643 LPKEVLGVET
+2643 LPKEVLGVEDVRGKMDDVRSK
-2653 IDTRN
+2653 IN
-2658 MQDRRMS
+2658 AV
-2665 GNTYNL
+2665 YNL

>member
-10 MLLSLGSTLFVENA
+10 MLLSLGSTLWIEKA

-49 KGEYWVDARLEAD
+49 KGQYWIDARLEAD
-62 ITTGYGIGLNSD
+62 ITVTQAVGMD
-74 TPYRGTFD
+74 EDAPYRGTFD

-88 TVDIN
+88 NVVIDGGNNTAIAPFC
-93 RGDGKACALF
+93 RAGDT
-103 CYVGSVTIKDLHLK
+103 TIKDLHVTGSIK
-117 GKVNGGI
+117 GGI
-124 HSAGLIGCAGGGTPT
+124 HAAGLIGLMTTGSPT
-139 ITVDRVWVS
+139 LTLNRVWIS
-148 VDVTTESTH
+148 TEVNANGTH
-157 AGGIIGHSGR
+157 AGGIIGHSNYA
-167 STLYMND
+167 TVNMND
-174 CRYDGSITTNNNE
+174 CRFDGKVITNKAPND
-187 GSSYVGCIVGWCD
+187 SYAGEIIGWCN
-200 GGGWSFHRIYNCCTS
+200 GGGWSLQRVYDQGSPSAHWMYFCIDYNQ
-215 VKAWRIWFCADHNSN
+215 N
-230 TGYIGPWGSNS
+230 TGSWNTWGTNGRSYTITQHAWS
-241 KSSLTITNTV
+241 KVDKYSLTNQ
-251 WGDWD
+251 
-256 VSYYNKKDQTE
+256 SE
-267 VLNLMNGE
+267 VVNLMNAE
-275 LGGSWHLV
+275 QPGSWAIV
-283 DGKAVPVMNKTP
+283 NGKAAPVMNRR
-295 ADTDWKNIS
+295 WNNITQ
-304 AGSSSGYRLFS
+304 GSSSGKTLQS

-321 QNIELS
+321 QNIEFS
-327 NGNCKS
+327 NSACNN

-341 TVHFYIPRGVTLTAR
+341 TVHIFVPRGVTLTAR

-367 AGIELP
+367 AGIYLP
-373 QGSSLFLEGKGKV
+373 KGSSLFLEGHGKV
-386 VAQGGNAANGCNGNR
+386 VAWGGNAANGCNGNR

-411 GIWPGYGGNGGD
+411 GIWPGNGGSGGD

-444 GGLTS
+444 GGYTS
-449 TADWQNHDGVQ
+449 TVDWQNHDGVQ
-460 GCKGNEGYTA
+460 GNKGNEGYTA
-470 ATMGNLYVDLT
+470 AEMGNLYVDLT

-492 QGDRGGYGGSGGSN
+492 QGSTGGNGGGGGSN

-518 GGGGGAGGGFGG
+518 GGGGGGGGGFGG

-573 GNGTFTV
+573 GNGTFTT
-580 PSGYGGNT
+580 PSGFGGST

-599 SSGLSDRGYEDGR
+599 SSGLSDRGYEDGH

-619 GSGDRGNSTRS
+619 GSGDRGYSTKAS
-630 YPLDKEFSIQFN
+630 SLDKEFSIQFN
-642 AVNQFNGAATKTAKA
+642 AVNQFNGAATKTAKV
-657 GYKSTTGSGNVTVTI
+657 GYKSTTGSGNVTITI

-687 SEWKTERN
+687 SQWKTERN
-695 GRGESK
+695 GSGESK

-707 TINKGTTNVYGKWND
+707 TINRGTKNVYGKWND

-773 ILGQNKRGSEWTP
+773 ILSQNKRGSEWTA

-846 AIVGR
+846 VIAGR

-944 GIGDSRMASGELT
+944 GVGDSRMASGELT

-1126 SVISN
+1126 GVISN

-1146 NSIEEQSSRIGVAGG
+1146 NSNEEQSSRIGVAGG

-1296 TQEDPYKIG
+1296 TQENPYKIG

-1326 IRQTADIDLKDSQM
+1326 IRQTADIDLKDSLM

-1457 TVVGQNNGVKHY
+1457 TVVGQDNGVKHY

-1537 AIKTDTVPLLSG
+1537 AIKTDTVPLISG

-1564 PVMYTNT
+1564 PVLYTNT
-1571 DEVPGTVW
+1571 DEVPNTVW

-1592 TIDMFKA
+1592 TIDTFKA

-1722 NNKPRDYMTVYEA
+1722 DNKPRDYMTVYEA

-1794 VLPKKIRNLGQGTED
+1794 VLPKKIRKLGLGTED

-1853 TTPLAFSVESFEG
+1853 TTPLASSVESFEG

-1940 SFVGNDK
+1940 SFVGQDK

-2089 NIQSTSDCGGIAYEN
+2089 NIQSSSDCGGIAYEN

-2117 RGNKA
+2117 RGNKG

-2204 SILDAVGPEIIL
+2204 GILDAVGPEIIL

-2327 KLVKDGSTKPMTIKM
+2327 KLVKDGKNQPMIIQM
-2342 SADGVAASMSST
+2342 PLDGVAASMSST

-2360 IVTYDS
+2360 IVAYDS

-2390 DSTQGLLP
+2390 DSTQGLQP

-2424 QAEAADSTSQAN
+2424 QATAADSTSQAN
-2436 AKRLVARR
+2436 AKRLVVRR

-2636 IEIVVME
+2636 IEIVVMD
-2643 LPKEVLGVET
+2643 LPKEVLGIET

-2658 MQDRRMS
+2658 MRDSRMS

>member
-10 MLLSLGSTLFVENA
+10 MLLSLGSTLWIEKA
-24 SAKTVSFTIRNA
+24 SAKTEYITIR
-36 SDWESFRDEVQKA
+36 STEDWNKFRDMVEAA
-49 KGEYWVDARLEAD
+49 KGQYWVDASLEAD
-62 ITTGYGIGLNSD
+62 IDIDQTIGWGANSL
-74 TPYRGTFD
+74 YRGTFD

-88 TVDIN
+88 NINVDLGNNAAIAPF
-93 RGDGKACALF
+93 R
-103 CYVGSVTIKDLHLK
+103 YVGDATFRDVRIT
-117 GKVNGGI
+117 GKVKGGI
-124 HSAGLIGCAGGGTPT
+124 HSAGFIGNILGTPT
-139 ITVDRVWVS
+139 VKVDRVWVS

-157 AGGIIGHSGR
+157 AGGIIGHADR
-167 STLYMND
+167 SALYMND
-174 CRYDGSITTNNNE
+174 CRFDGKVITNKAPN
-187 GSSYVGCIVGWCD
+187 GSYAGEIIGWCN
-200 GGGWSFHRIYNCCTS
+200 GGGWSLQRVYDQGSPSAHWMYFCIDYNQDTGS
-215 VKAWRIWFCADHNSN
+215 WNTWGTNGRSYTITQHAW
-230 TGYIGPWGSNS
+230 S
-241 KSSLTITNTV
+241 KVDKYSLTNQ
-251 WGDWD
+251 
-256 VSYYNKKDQTE
+256 SE
-267 VLNLMNGE
+267 VVNLMNAE
-275 LGGSWHLV
+275 QPGSWAIV
-283 DGKAVPVMNKTP
+283 NGKAAPVMNRR
-295 ADTDWKNIS
+295 WNNITQ
-304 AGSSSGYRLFS
+304 GSSSGKTLQS

-321 QNIELS
+321 QNIEFS
-327 NGNCKS
+327 NSACNN

-341 TVHFYIPRGVTLTAR
+341 TVHIFVPRGVTLTAR

-367 AGIELP
+367 AGIYLP
-373 QGSSLFLEGKGKV
+373 QGSSLFLEGHGKV
-386 VAQGGNAANGCNGNR
+386 VAWGGNAANGCNGNR

-411 GIWPGYGGNGGD
+411 GIWPGNGGNGGD

-444 GGLTS
+444 GGYTS
-449 TADWQNHDGVQ
+449 TVDWQNHDGVQ
-460 GCKGNEGYTA
+460 GNKGNEGYTA

-599 SSGLSDRGYEDGR
+599 SSGVSDRGYEDGH

-630 YPLDKEFSIQFN
+630 YSLDKEFSIQFN
-642 AVNQFNGAATKTAKA
+642 AVNQFNGAATKTAKV

-672 PSFNALGITERDKYV
+672 PSFNTLGITERDKYV

-707 TINKGTTNVYGKWND
+707 TINKGTTNFYGKWND

-773 ILGQNKRGSEWTP
+773 ILGQNKRGSEWTA

-833 IKIDNSNENARCG
+833 IKIDNNNENARCG
-846 AIVGR
+846 VIAGK
-851 LCGDSEE
+851 LMYDSEE
-858 NIAGQMRDCYAANNN
+858 QMTGWMRNCYSTDNNVK
-873 ISAPY
+873 APY
-878 AGALVG
+878 VGCVVG
-884 ELTETTSM
+884 EMEKNTSM
-892 SYCLGFKNTVKGSN
+892 SRCIESYNALGGSVAGSFSGIIQENATVDMCYTTG
-906 SGGISSRIMD
+906 GGI
-916 QAKADFCFTTESNIA
+916 AAENHGKTTNCE
-931 SKGGLANTSRCES
+931 TSAEKKMR
-944 GIGDSRMASGELT
+944 SGELT
-957 WSLNDKTAFG
+957 WLLNDKTAFG

-1028 FEKVAKYCNG
+1028 FEVVAKYCNG
-1038 GNKSTGIYFLQTAD
+1038 GNKSNGIYLRQTAD

-1126 SVISN
+1126 GVISN

-1146 NSIEEQSSRIGVAGG
+1146 NSNEEQSSRIGVAGG

-1217 STDKYSLIG
+1217 STDKYSLVG

-1457 TVVGQNNGVKHY
+1457 TVVGQDNGVKHY
-1469 GHIVGYIGENA
+1469 GHIVGYIGSNA

-1571 DEVPGTVW
+1571 DEVPKTVW

-1599 DDRYYVPTFNLISYA
+1599 DDRYYVPSFNLISYA

-1794 VLPKKIRNLGQGTED
+1794 VLPKKIRNLGLGTED
-1809 EPFQVASVEDL
+1809 EPFLVASVEDL

-1853 TTPLAFSVESFEG
+1853 TTPLASSVESFEG

-1915 CIDIIAGRLTGSGQV
+1915 CIDIIAGRLTGNGQV

-1940 SFVGNDK
+1940 SFVGQDK

-1995 HEVVYRNVVNDKG
+1995 HEVVYRNMVNDKG
-2008 IFSNIAATPKYYISS
+2008 IFSNTFATPKYYISS

-2089 NIQSTSDCGGIAYEN
+2089 NIHSSSDCGGIAYEN

-2117 RGNKA
+2117 RGNKD

-2154 GDYGVQTYTIT
+2154 GDYDVQTYTIT
-2165 KDTDRAT
+2165 KNTDRAT
-2172 YCTWVNPADQT
+2172 YCTWVNPNDQT

-2204 SILDAVGPEIIL
+2204 GILDAVGPEIIL

-2228 PSLTIKDGERFR
+2228 SSLTIKDGERFK

-2327 KLVKDGSTKPMTIKM
+2327 KLVKDGKNQPMIIQM
-2342 SADGVAASMSST
+2342 PLDGVAASMSST

-2424 QAEAADSTSQAN
+2424 QATAADSTSQAN
-2436 AKRLVARR
+2436 AKRLVVRR

>member
-1 MKKIFLALV
+1 MKKIFIALV
-10 MLLSLGSTLFVENA
+10 MLLSLGSTLWIEKA
-24 SAKTVSFTIRNA
+24 SAKTVTFTIRNTD
-36 SDWESFRDEVQKA
+36 DWAKFRTEVDNA
-49 KGEYWVDARLEAD
+49 KGKYDVDAILDAD
-62 ITTGYGIGLNSD
+62 ITVNTYVGGG
-74 TPYRGTFD
+74 TAAPYRGTFN
-82 GNGHTL
+82 GNCHTL
-88 TVDIN
+88 NVNIS
-93 RGDGKACALF
+93 RSDGASCAPF
-103 CYVGSVTIKDLHLK
+103 SYVGDVTIKDLHVT
-117 GKVNGGI
+117 GKSSGGM
-124 HSAGLIGCAGGGTPT
+124 HSAGLIGICNGSPT
-139 ITVDRVWVS
+139 VTISRVWVS
-148 VDVTTESTH
+148 TEVTIGYTH
-157 AGGIIGHSGR
+157 AGGVIGHSDKA
-167 STLYMND
+167 TVKMND
-174 CRYDGSITTNNNE
+174 CRFDGKVTTNSRKGTYAGDIIGWSNDDGSNWFLKRVYDQGGPYGEWMFYCICQHNGWQSWGTNG
-187 GSSYVGCIVGWCD
+187 GSFTVTQHGW
-200 GGGWSFHRIYNCCTS
+200 
-215 VKAWRIWFCADHNSN
+215 
-230 TGYIGPWGSNS
+230 
-241 KSSLTITNTV
+241 TNV
-251 WGDWD
+251 D
-256 VSYYNKKDQTE
+256 YYNKTNQQE
-267 VLNLMNGE
+267 VVNIMNGR
-275 LGGSWHLV
+275 LPGSWHVV
-283 DGKAVPVMNKTP
+283 DGKAVPVMGKH
-295 ADTDWKNIS
+295 WVYLS
-304 AGSSSGYRLFS
+304 SGSSSGKRLTT
-315 GNYYIT
+315 GYYYVT
-321 QNIELS
+321 NNIEFS
-327 NGNCKS
+327 NTDRES
-333 GLTIADGA
+333 GLRVEPGA
-341 TVHFYIPRGVTLTAR
+341 SVHIFIPKGVTLTAK
-356 GGNASGRSGAG
+356 GGNASGRDGAG

-373 QGSSLFLEGKGKV
+373 KGSSLFLEGKGKV
-386 VAQGGNAANGCNGNR
+386 VAWGGNAANGCNGNR
-401 GGNAGRDESR
+401 GGNAGRNESY
-411 GIWPGYGGNGGD
+411 GIWPGNGCNGGD

-431 VGTRGADGGYGGS
+431 VGTRGADGGFGGS
-444 GGLTS
+444 GGYTS
-449 TADWQNHDGVQ
+449 TVDWQNHDGVQ
-460 GCKGNEGYTA
+460 GNKGNEGYTA
-470 ATMGNLYVDLT
+470 AEMGNLYVDLT

-492 QGDRGGYGGSGGSN
+492 QGSTGGNGGGGGSN

-518 GGGGGAGGGFGG
+518 GGGGGGGGGFGG
-530 FAQDIGTGGCGGGG
+530 SAQNIGTGGCGGGG

-555 SRYGYFR
+555 SRFGYFR

-619 GSGDRGNSTRS
+619 GSGDRGYSTKAS
-630 YPLDKEFSIQFN
+630 SLDKEFSIQFN
-642 AVNQFNGAATKTAKA
+642 AVNQFNGAATKTAKV
-657 GYKSTTGSGNVTVTI
+657 GYKSTTGSGNVTITI

-687 SEWKTERN
+687 SQWKTERN
-695 GRGESK
+695 GSGESK

-707 TINKGTTNVYGKWND
+707 TINKGTKNVYGKWND

-786 IGYKYPF
+786 IGHKYSF

-800 GNRIHDAQIANVGT
+800 GNRIHNAKIANEGS
-814 AVGIFGK
+814 AIGIFGK
-821 VSGSI
+821 VMGAI
-826 HNLGAEK
+826 HNLGAED
-833 IKIDNSNENARCG
+833 ITVNNSDEKARCG

-931 SKGGLANTSRCES
+931 SKGGLANTSRCEP

-1017 DDPFLIKSKAD
+1017 NDPFLIKSKAD
-1028 FEKVAKYCNG
+1028 FEVVANYCNG
-1038 GNKSTGIYFLQTAD
+1038 GGKSTGIYFLQTAD

-1075 IRNAKIEA
+1075 IRNAKIEV

-1126 SVISN
+1126 GVISN

-1146 NSIEEQSSRIGVAGG
+1146 NSEEERSSRIGVAGG

-1171 IRNCLVVNISISATR
+1171 IRNCLVLNISISATR
-1186 TGYITSDTKS
+1186 TGYIASDTKS

-1217 STDKYSLIG
+1217 STDINSLVG

-1326 IRQTADIDLKDSQM
+1326 IRQTADIDLKDSLM

-1433 VVVGALVGEQRDTS
+1433 VVIGALVGEQRDTS

-1457 TVVGQNNGVKHY
+1457 TVVGQDNGVKHY

-1531 SVAWHQ
+1531 SVAWCQ
-1537 AIKTDTVPLLSG
+1537 AIKTDTVPTLTSHLSSLTSHL
-1549 KQQVYCHPL
+1549 VYCHPL

-1579 VSLNP
+1579 ISLNP

-1621 FAGWNTQKDGK
+1621 FVGWNTQKDGK
-1632 GTFYPYNSEIVP
+1632 GTFYPYNYEIVP

-1706 YFIQLS
+1706 YSIQLS

-1722 NNKPRDYMTVYEA
+1722 DNKPRDYMTVYEA

-1740 FMKLTNEIGDSVFYS
+1740 FMKLTNESGDSVFYS

-1794 VLPKKIRNLGQGTED
+1794 VLPKKIRKLGLGTKD

-1820 RTVDEYISLM
+1820 RTVDECISLM

-1840 DNIDMEDETYEPL
+1840 DNIDMEDEAYEPL
-1853 TTPLAFSVESFEG
+1853 TTPLASSVESFEG
-1866 HYDGGGFEILNM
+1866 HYDGGGFEIRNM

-1886 ATGLFRNVSGV
+1886 ATGLFHNVSGV
-1897 VEHLGMVDCN
+1897 VERLGMVDCN

-1995 HEVVYRNVVNDKG
+1995 HEVVYGNLVNDKVVY
-2008 IFSNIAATPKYYISS
+2008 SNTFATPKYYISS
-2023 REDFEAFIEK
+2023 RKDFEAFIEK

-2043 NLDNTDFYLR
+2043 NLGKTDFYLR

-2058 GGHSIKYGGENEQL
+2058 GGHSINYGDENEQL

-2089 NIQSTSDCGGIAYEN
+2089 NIQSSYDCGGIAYEN
-2104 QGTISDCHFHGNI
+2104 QGTISDCHFHGYI
-2117 RGNKA
+2117 RGNKGF
-2122 LFRSAPDI
+2122 FRSAPDI
-2130 AGIAVKVSDN
+2130 AGIAVKVSNN

-2154 GDYGVQTYTIT
+2154 GDDDVQTYTIT

-2172 YCTWVNPADQT
+2172 YCTWVNRNDQT

-2204 SILDAVGPEIIL
+2204 GILDAVGPEIIL
-2216 GNQIINAPGKYL
+2216 GNQIINVPGKYL
-2228 PSLTIKDGERFR
+2228 SSLTIKDGERFK
-2240 CSAEVKVDQITY
+2240 CSAEVTVNQITY

-2291 GNIVMKQIE
+2291 GNIVTKQIE

-2327 KLVKDGSTKPMTIKM
+2327 KLVKDGKNQPMIIQM
-2342 SADGVAASMSST
+2342 PLDGVAASMAST
-2354 KDIARM
+2354 KDIARI

-2376 MYLWNNDKEDFVLS
+2376 MYLFDNDKEDFVLS
-2390 DSTQGLLP
+2390 DSTQGLQP
-2398 FRYYLQYTNKG
+2398 FRYYLQYIEKS
-2409 TGNIVKYEDTDWGRS
+2409 TGKIEKFEETDWGRS

-2457 IVLNPHSSQKVTA
+2457 IVLNPHSSQKVTV
-2470 EMLEDYDILCLWD
+2470 EMLEDYDILALWD

-2497 VIYVPVPADFELP
+2497 IIYVPVPADFELP

-2537 AMLAEAIA
+2537 AMFAEAIA

-2581 SELNEY
+2581 SLLNEY
-2587 GALAFANKGDG
+2587 GALAFAENASDK
-2598 NYFSRVPASDSYTT
+2598 YFYRVPASDNATM

-2636 IEIVVME
+2636 IEIVVMD
-2643 LPKEVLGVET
+2643 LPAEVLGIESLSP
-2653 IDTRN
+2653 DPSPSRKG
-2658 MQDRRMS
+2658 S
-2665 GNTYNL
+2665 GNSYNL
-2671 NGQKVSDSYR
+2671 HGQKVSDSYR
-2681 GIVIKNGRKIRR
+2681 GLVIKNGRKVLKR